1 MWRLRKYLFME
12 VLGPTLMGLGVYTV
26 LLLINLV
33 FKLAEFAI
41 RKQIPVLLLVKF
53 VVLALPR
60 IMVLT
65 VPMAVL
71 LGILIGMGR
80 LSSDGEITALRASGV
95 SYLQILP
102 PMIVLGALG
111 SVVAGFCALV
121 LVPEAT
127 YTQHR
132 MNAEL
137 LFAADP
143 TRNIQPRV
151 FHQQIRGVL
160 LYADEFNRSGELE
173 DLILVQQE
181 RGEAAQMTLASRAR
195 LEQDSGTGQLRIFL
209 RDGENHSVDPESP
222 ERYQRSRYQEQVVV
236 RPPDASFIDLIETL
250 RGDLPRNLREMKTP
264 DLVRALDLPPD
275 SPDAIPE
282 RRRAQAEVEMHR
294 RFAVPLAALI
304 FAIFGPPLGIVT
316 RRGGRSSG
324 FAISLGVLI
333 VYWLL
338 MTSGENLARSD
349 VIPTALAGWM
359 PNGVLLA
366 VGIGMTAWLA
376 FDQRTPGFL
385 RYLTARAPWGR
396 RRSRTPSGAP
406 RRGRRRRTLPVQVR
420 PTLGFLGRLDRYVTG
435 QFLRVMLFVMASF
448 YVVYLLADL
457 RTLLDEITENPNV
470 TAALVARYFA
480 YASPAMIQNGLSL
493 AALLSTLLALGL
505 LERQNEITAMKA
517 AGISLF
523 RISLPV
529 VWIAILLSALQFT
542 LTDTVVPHANQQ
554 ASGEY
559 QGISMYR
566 FAPDRLALV
575 ERIEAATA
583 HHDGTLWVLR
593 DGWIR
598 NFDGDDVSFE
608 PFEETRMSLPED
620 PAYFRREVRTPAQMS
635 FAELR
640 THTEELRL
648 GGYDIQELRVA
659 LHEKV
664 SSAAV
669 PLILVLLGLG
679 FSFRAGRHRGNLAGV
694 GFAVIVAIVYYVF
707 LAAFRQ
713 LGGVGILPPVLAA
726 WSPDVIFGG
735 VAIYRLMSLP
745 T

>member
-448 YVVYLLADL
+448 YVVYVLADL

-470 TAALVARYFA
+470 TVALVARYFA

-554 ASGEY
+554 AAELRARIRDVMPASTFGLRQWVFGQDRRLYNFASYSPASGEY

-598 NFDGDDVSFE
+598 NFEGDDVSFE
-608 PFEETRMSLPED
+608 PFEETRMPLPED

-640 THTEELRL
+640 T
-648 GGYDIQELRVA
+648 
-659 LHEKV
+659 KC
-664 SSAAV
+664 
-669 PLILVLLGLG
+669 
-679 FSFRAGRHRGNLAGV
+679 RAPRCR
-694 GFAVIVAIVYYVF
+694 
-707 LAAFRQ
+707 
-713 LGGVGILPPVLAA
+713 
-726 WSPDVIFGG
+726 
-735 VAIYRLMSLP
+735 
-745 T
+745 